1 MPPLTFTI
9 NSLKTPLSNAYLI
22 DASKKVLLHEI
33 ETQGCICVHISECI
47 SEVYALELPTSQRRP
62 LPLTVGRKVLLRKN
76 PREGCLRT
84 ELCTLGWTN
93 LPPVKCKIS
102 VNTHTV
108 GDLADLQALLL
119 DRKHFTC
126 RFTGL
131 PQRLYGSSRE
141 VTNIQTRGF
150 PVMKVEP
157 ISRISRG
164 GLILSTSPFRSQ
176 RSFTDFSMGFILAP
190 SLFFG
195 WKVAITWKSVVEEA
209 WTPHRWRIVQSF
221 NSERINPMCRPNYC
235 PDIWKTA
242 FSEIVGTKEN
252 LQLQS
257 VAIK

>member
-76 PREGCLRT
+76 PTKVHRVNFVQQQRE
-84 ELCTLGWTN
+84 E
-93 LPPVKCKIS
+93 VESKININAS
-102 VNTHTV
+102 TV
-108 GDLADLQALLL
+108 VDLADLRALSL

-141 VTNIQTRGF
+141 VT
-150 PVMKVEP
+150 
-157 ISRISRG
+157 
-164 GLILSTSPFRSQ
+164 
-176 RSFTDFSMGFILAP
+176 
-190 SLFFG
+190 
-195 WKVAITWKSVVEEA
+195 KSYNRDLC
-209 WTPHRWRIVQSF
+209 H
-221 NSERINPMCRPNYC
+221 
-235 PDIWKTA
+235 
-242 FSEIVGTKEN
+242 
-252 LQLQS
+252 
-257 VAIK
+257 

>member
-1 MPPLTFTI
+1 M
-9 NSLKTPLSNAYLI
+9 
-22 DASKKVLLHEI
+22 
-33 ETQGCICVHISECI
+33 HISSMQVKKFCFMKLKPKGVFVSI
-47 SEVYALELPTSQRRP
+47 FPNVFPKFMRWSSPRLKGGLSLSLLA
-62 LPLTVGRKVLLRKN
+62 GRSCSVKIQ
-76 PREGCLRT
+76 GRT